1 MTLSRAFS
9 AFLGGGRTD
18 SPVDL
23 PLHQVAFLIFHA
35 LTFDGGAEAVRRRRP
50 NTFALP
56 STNHRYTSGFSEIN
70 VAAVAVAAMRRER
83 GRVTN
88 SVAKG
93 SSFARELL
101 MTWNSNLSCTLS
113 EAALRPQ
120 YLSFC
125 NVADVHF
132 ILNST
137 VPRMYVSVWE
147 KEIGGRGE
155 GDVVNVQRMGW
166 RIHNYALAQVRFKMA
181 SMTAAMLP

>member
-70 VAAVAVAAMRRER
+70 VAANVAVAAVAVPAMRRER

-101 MTWNSNLSCTLS
+101 MT
-113 EAALRPQ
+113 
-120 YLSFC
+120 
-125 NVADVHF
+125 
-132 ILNST
+132 
-137 VPRMYVSVWE
+137 
-147 KEIGGRGE
+147 
-155 GDVVNVQRMGW
+155 
-166 RIHNYALAQVRFKMA
+166 
-181 SMTAAMLP
+181 